1 MDYPLPKLDLMYEAR
16 KGMAMENWGL
26 VLFSPRTLLL
36 DPDTATEEDTWTV
49 LSLLTHELAHQVKLS
64 YSMFLSMMYAII
76 LSDQLKWPFHLK
88 SYKINLPFITVLYT
102 KPLQWFGN
110 LVTCEWWGQTWLNE
124 GLATFAEYL
133 GCEHLDPSPSLHP
146 WDRFYVRCWQHLLV
160 FGTQD
165 HLLISIALQGDAEG
179 DAAGPGHGR
188 PLAHH

>member
-1 MDYPLPKLDLMYEAR
+1 MQ
-16 KGMAMENWGL
+16 
-26 VLFSPRTLLL
+26 LFCQINRSG
-36 DPDTATEEDTWTV
+36 
-49 LSLLTHELAHQVKLS
+49 H
-64 YSMFLSMMYAII
+64 F
-76 LSDQLKWPFHLK
+76 K
-88 SYKINLPFITVLYT
+88 SYKISLPFITVLYT

-160 FGTQD
+160 FGTKD
-165 HLLISIALQGDAEG
+165 LLLIYTGPQGDAEG